1 MKYLS
6 IIRYILLV
14 VSFLVVVFYFAG
26 ITTNV
31 DTMLNWAYLL
41 LGISIALAIVMPTF
55 NFAKNPQGALRSLL
69 GLVVVV
75 VVLAVAYSMSDATP
89 VVTPAATYDNEMAL
103 RLSDTGLF
111 TTYFAFGAA
120 IVSIVVLEVYN
131 MFK

>member
-6 IIRYILLV
+6 VIRYILLV
-14 VSFLVVVFYFAG
+14 VSFLVVALFFTG
-26 ITTNV
+26 TITQV

-41 LGISIALAIVMPTF
+41 LGISIALALLMPAF
-55 NFAKNPQGALRSLL
+55 NFAKNPKGAVRSLL

-89 VVTPAATYDNEMAL
+89 IVTPAATYDNEVAL

-120 IVSIVVLEVYN
+120 IISIVFLEVYN

>member
-89 VVTPAATYDNEMAL
+89 VETPAAIYDNEMAL

>member
-1 MKYLS
+1 M
-6 IIRYILLV
+6 